1 MRLDLNG
8 GNEEYE
14 KNGEPPSVSKALRR
28 LRRRGGLLSR
38 ELCYAIEVANE
49 NPEGFRD
56 YMQVRLAKTVR
67 YMEQGNH
74 VVSVMASAAPLLG
87 LLGTVTGMV
96 STFEVITLYGNQNP
110 VLMAD
115 GISEALISTQS
126 GLLVA
131 FPLTLLKQRLDERV
145 EILRQ
150 KMELGATVQKDMG
163 IEMGPLMD
171 IVFILLIFFVVTSSF
186 TRETGVDVT
195 KPQAQSASQLEKENL
210 LIAITR
216 EGTIHMNERQVDL
229 ASLQDIL
236 KQSLAKAPDR
246 EAVVIADKGAE
257 TGVLVQVIDM
267 CNLAGVKKVSIA
279 AQAE

>member
-1 MRLDLNG
+1 
-8 GNEEYE
+8 
-14 KNGEPPSVSKALRR
+14 
-28 LRRRGGLLSR
+28 
-38 ELCYAIEVANE
+38 
-49 NPEGFRD
+49 
-56 YMQVRLAKTVR
+56 
-67 YMEQGNH
+67 
-74 VVSVMASAAPLLG
+74 
-87 LLGTVTGMV
+87 
-96 STFEVITLYGNQNP
+96 
-110 VLMAD
+110 
-115 GISEALISTQS
+115 
-126 GLLVA
+126 
-131 FPLTLLKQRLDERV
+131 
-145 EILRQ
+145 
-150 KMELGATVQKDMG
+150 MG

-246 EAVVIADKGAE
+246 EAVVIADKGSE

-267 CNLAGVKKVSIA
+267 WNLAGVKKVSIA

>member
-1 MRLDLNG
+1 M
-8 GNEEYE
+8 
-14 KNGEPPSVSKALRR
+14 KVH
-28 LRRRGGLLSR
+28 
-38 ELCYAIEVANE
+38 
-49 NPEGFRD
+49 
-56 YMQVRLAKTVR
+56 
-67 YMEQGNH
+67 MEFNL
-74 VVSVMASAAPLLG
+74 P
-87 LLGTVTGMV
+87 
-96 STFEVITLYGNQNP
+96 
-110 VLMAD
+110 
-115 GISEALISTQS
+115 
-126 GLLVA
+126 
-131 FPLTLLKQRLDERV
+131 KR
-145 EILRQ
+145 
-150 KMELGATVQKDMG
+150 KQKDMG

-246 EAVVIADKGAE
+246 EAVVIADKGSE

>member
-1 MRLDLNG
+1 MEFNL
-8 GNEEYE
+8 
-14 KNGEPPSVSKALRR
+14 PRR
-28 LRRRGGLLSR
+28 
-38 ELCYAIEVANE
+38 
-49 NPEGFRD
+49 
-56 YMQVRLAKTVR
+56 K
-67 YMEQGNH
+67 
-74 VVSVMASAAPLLG
+74 
-87 LLGTVTGMV
+87 
-96 STFEVITLYGNQNP
+96 
-110 VLMAD
+110 
-115 GISEALISTQS
+115 
-126 GLLVA
+126 
-131 FPLTLLKQRLDERV
+131 
-145 EILRQ
+145 
-150 KMELGATVQKDMG
+150 QKDVG
-163 IEMGPLMD
+163 IDMGPLMD

-210 LIAITR
+210 FIAITR

-246 EAVVIADKGAE
+246 EAVVIADKESE

>member
-1 MRLDLNG
+1 MEFNL
-8 GNEEYE
+8 
-14 KNGEPPSVSKALRR
+14 PRR
-28 LRRRGGLLSR
+28 
-38 ELCYAIEVANE
+38 
-49 NPEGFRD
+49 
-56 YMQVRLAKTVR
+56 K
-67 YMEQGNH
+67 
-74 VVSVMASAAPLLG
+74 
-87 LLGTVTGMV
+87 
-96 STFEVITLYGNQNP
+96 
-110 VLMAD
+110 
-115 GISEALISTQS
+115 
-126 GLLVA
+126 
-131 FPLTLLKQRLDERV
+131 
-145 EILRQ
+145 
-150 KMELGATVQKDMG
+150 QKDMG

-246 EAVVIADKGAE
+246 EAVVIADKGDE

>member
-1 MRLDLNG
+1 MEFNL
-8 GNEEYE
+8 
-14 KNGEPPSVSKALRR
+14 PRR
-28 LRRRGGLLSR
+28 
-38 ELCYAIEVANE
+38 
-49 NPEGFRD
+49 
-56 YMQVRLAKTVR
+56 K
-67 YMEQGNH
+67 
-74 VVSVMASAAPLLG
+74 
-87 LLGTVTGMV
+87 
-96 STFEVITLYGNQNP
+96 
-110 VLMAD
+110 
-115 GISEALISTQS
+115 
-126 GLLVA
+126 
-131 FPLTLLKQRLDERV
+131 
-145 EILRQ
+145 
-150 KMELGATVQKDMG
+150 QKDVG

-229 ASLQDIL
+229 ASLQDLL

-246 EAVVIADKGAE
+246 EAVVIADKESE

>member
-1 MRLDLNG
+1 MEFNL
-8 GNEEYE
+8 
-14 KNGEPPSVSKALRR
+14 PRR
-28 LRRRGGLLSR
+28 
-38 ELCYAIEVANE
+38 
-49 NPEGFRD
+49 
-56 YMQVRLAKTVR
+56 K
-67 YMEQGNH
+67 
-74 VVSVMASAAPLLG
+74 
-87 LLGTVTGMV
+87 
-96 STFEVITLYGNQNP
+96 
-110 VLMAD
+110 
-115 GISEALISTQS
+115 
-126 GLLVA
+126 
-131 FPLTLLKQRLDERV
+131 
-145 EILRQ
+145 
-150 KMELGATVQKDMG
+150 QKDVG

-216 EGTIHMNERQVDL
+216 EGTIHMKERQVDL

-246 EAVVIADKGAE
+246 EAVVIADKESE

>member
-1 MRLDLNG
+1 MEFNL
-8 GNEEYE
+8 
-14 KNGEPPSVSKALRR
+14 PRR
-28 LRRRGGLLSR
+28 
-38 ELCYAIEVANE
+38 
-49 NPEGFRD
+49 
-56 YMQVRLAKTVR
+56 K
-67 YMEQGNH
+67 
-74 VVSVMASAAPLLG
+74 
-87 LLGTVTGMV
+87 
-96 STFEVITLYGNQNP
+96 
-110 VLMAD
+110 
-115 GISEALISTQS
+115 
-126 GLLVA
+126 
-131 FPLTLLKQRLDERV
+131 
-145 EILRQ
+145 
-150 KMELGATVQKDMG
+150 QKDVG

-210 LIAITR
+210 LLAITR

-246 EAVVIADKGAE
+246 EAVVIADKESE

>member
-1 MRLDLNG
+1 
-8 GNEEYE
+8 
-14 KNGEPPSVSKALRR
+14 
-28 LRRRGGLLSR
+28 
-38 ELCYAIEVANE
+38 
-49 NPEGFRD
+49 
-56 YMQVRLAKTVR
+56 
-67 YMEQGNH
+67 
-74 VVSVMASAAPLLG
+74 
-87 LLGTVTGMV
+87 
-96 STFEVITLYGNQNP
+96 
-110 VLMAD
+110 
-115 GISEALISTQS
+115 
-126 GLLVA
+126 
-131 FPLTLLKQRLDERV
+131 
-145 EILRQ
+145 
-150 KMELGATVQKDMG
+150 MG

-246 EAVVIADKGAE
+246 EAVVIADKGSE

>member
-1 MRLDLNG
+1 MDFNL
-8 GNEEYE
+8 
-14 KNGEPPSVSKALRR
+14 PRR
-28 LRRRGGLLSR
+28 
-38 ELCYAIEVANE
+38 
-49 NPEGFRD
+49 
-56 YMQVRLAKTVR
+56 K
-67 YMEQGNH
+67 
-74 VVSVMASAAPLLG
+74 
-87 LLGTVTGMV
+87 
-96 STFEVITLYGNQNP
+96 
-110 VLMAD
+110 
-115 GISEALISTQS
+115 
-126 GLLVA
+126 
-131 FPLTLLKQRLDERV
+131 
-145 EILRQ
+145 
-150 KMELGATVQKDMG
+150 QKDVG

-229 ASLQDIL
+229 SSLQDIL

-246 EAVVIADKGAE
+246 EAVVIADKESE

>member
-1 MRLDLNG
+1 
-8 GNEEYE
+8 
-14 KNGEPPSVSKALRR
+14 V
-28 LRRRGGLLSR
+28 
-38 ELCYAIEVANE
+38 
-49 NPEGFRD
+49 
-56 YMQVRLAKTVR
+56 
-67 YMEQGNH
+67 
-74 VVSVMASAAPLLG
+74 
-87 LLGTVTGMV
+87 
-96 STFEVITLYGNQNP
+96 
-110 VLMAD
+110 
-115 GISEALISTQS
+115 
-126 GLLVA
+126 
-131 FPLTLLKQRLDERV
+131 
-145 EILRQ
+145 
-150 KMELGATVQKDMG
+150 G

-246 EAVVIADKGAE
+246 EAVVIADKESE

>member
-1 MRLDLNG
+1 MEFNL
-8 GNEEYE
+8 
-14 KNGEPPSVSKALRR
+14 PRR
-28 LRRRGGLLSR
+28 
-38 ELCYAIEVANE
+38 
-49 NPEGFRD
+49 
-56 YMQVRLAKTVR
+56 K
-67 YMEQGNH
+67 
-74 VVSVMASAAPLLG
+74 
-87 LLGTVTGMV
+87 
-96 STFEVITLYGNQNP
+96 
-110 VLMAD
+110 
-115 GISEALISTQS
+115 
-126 GLLVA
+126 
-131 FPLTLLKQRLDERV
+131 
-145 EILRQ
+145 
-150 KMELGATVQKDMG
+150 QKDVG

-229 ASLQDIL
+229 ASLHDIL
-236 KQSLAKAPDR
+236 KHSLAKAPDR
-246 EAVVIADKGAE
+246 EAVVIADKESE